1 MGSYVPRGNWHRDT
15 ASAGLVGPSDAERMD
30 SFVADYEADKVELA
44 LGGAGEPAPQPA
56 TPEPAGPTD
65 ADWEASTVRGWTKDG
80 EECRAVPYFEYGLR
94 FITRYRSSFILVG
107 STAYAE
113 RPQLVER
120 VGMGRVVGYRLV
132 DGEPVTVI
140 GKAETHRGVTA
151 AWLVKKVA
159 GKIAFV
165 DRHCTVIDTA
175 GNPIPLKGW

>member
-1 MGSYVPRGNWHRDT
+1 MGSYVPRGNWHRD
-15 ASAGLVGPSDAERMD
+15 AEAAGLVGPSDAERMD
-30 SFVADYEADKVELA
+30 RFVADYEADKMELA
-44 LGGAGEPAPQPA
+44 LGGAGSPAPQPA
-56 TPEPAGPTD
+56 TPEPAGPTE

-80 EECRAVPYFEYGLR
+80 EECRAVPYFAYGLR

-132 DGEPVTVI
+132 DGDYSDDVKVL
-140 GKAETHRGVTA
+140 GKLGPGG
-151 AWLVKKVA
+151 AWMLKKVA

-165 DRHCTVIDTA
+165 DRPCTVIDTA
-175 GNPIPLKGW
+175 GNQYS